1 VKDRNGLTIEAIRVE
16 LHRALRHGGRAA
28 HLVKYAPSL
37 VEMLCPPAQR
47 DRPPHERAL
56 LAEEAIRSAIDSLG
70 GRADVLAVVL
80 GLSPGTL
87 ELTLEQRRQRA
98 ASALGMLP
106 ATFRRDRHEGLLL
119 WDLATEIYR
128 RAVWAEGSP
137 APGPDGSNRG
147 GLKPERVTSTV
158 RGCAAAPGQDL
169 RRYVGHRTYLP

>member
-1 VKDRNGLTIEAIRVE
+1 VKDRDGLTIEAIRVE

-37 VEMLCPPAQR
+37 VEMLCPPVQR

-56 LAEEAIRSAIDSLG
+56 LAEEAIRSAIGSLG
-70 GRADVLAVVL
+70 DRADVLAVVL

-87 ELTLEQRRQRA
+87 ELTLEARRQRA

-128 RAVWAEGSP
+128 RAVEGEDSP
-137 APGPDGSNRG
+137 APGQDRSNGG
-147 GLKPERVTSTV
+147 GLKRTRAAQPGRYAGAGAGTS
-158 RGCAAAPGQDL
+158 
-169 RRYVGHRTYLP
+169 